1 MHEALRAGIAIYN
14 DGFYHAAHDAWEAT
28 WLSLE
33 DGTDDE
39 RLLHG
44 LIQFTAAVHHAR
56 NRNWE
61 GATGLADSAGT
72 YLARLP
78 DPYRGVA
85 LEPVRQFLAELAADP
100 EVIERHE
107 PLSLTHDGTRLT
119 CADLS
124 VTEIAIVAPIL
135 GEEWGYDGA
144 PLEGAAKYAITDL
157 EGGDD
162 GSRFISLLFD
172 FVLDE
177 AHRGVIY
184 QRLSQHVSRR
194 TARESDV
201 EGLF

>member
-14 DGFYHAAHDAWEAT
+14 DEFYHAAHDAWEAT

-44 LIQFTAAVHHAR
+44 LIQFTAAIYHAR

-61 GATGLADSAGT
+61 GATGLADSAGG
-72 YLARLP
+72 YLAGLP
-78 DPYRGVA
+78 DSYRGVA

-100 EVIERHE
+100 ERIERHE
-107 PLSLTHDGTRLT
+107 PTSLTHNGTRLT
-119 CADLS
+119 CADLR
-124 VTEIAIVAPIL
+124 VTEIAIVAPVL
-135 GEEWGYDGA
+135 GEEWGYDVE
-144 PLEGAAKYAITDL
+144 PLEGATTYAITDL

-172 FVLDE
+172 FVFDE
-177 AHRGVIY
+177 DHRGLIY

-194 TARESDV
+194 EARESDV